1 MSDHLN
7 ELITEARLAYQNAV
21 VALQSAD
28 INEALT
34 LRPKVEEAR
43 KLVEKLETRQLKAG
57 VVVTPEDVTRMR
69 ELREKI
75 NSAATLQQTLT
86 KLASILVT
94 FV

>member
-57 VVVTPEDVTRMR
+57 VVVTAEDVTKMR
-69 ELREKI
+69 ELRENI

>member
-43 KLVEKLETRQLKAG
+43 KLGEKLETRQLKAG
-57 VVVTPEDVTRMR
+57 VVVTAEDVTRMR
-69 ELREKI
+69 ELREQI